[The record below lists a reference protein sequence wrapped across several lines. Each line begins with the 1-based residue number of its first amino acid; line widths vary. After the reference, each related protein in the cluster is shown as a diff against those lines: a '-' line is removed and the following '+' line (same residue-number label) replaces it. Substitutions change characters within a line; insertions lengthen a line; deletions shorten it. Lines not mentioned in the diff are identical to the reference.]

1 MPFAGL
7 WMCYKK
13 KKKIGFKKK
22 IQLKIL
28 TTNQIIKPYNNI
40 EDEIHAQQKS

>member
-7 WMCYKK
+7 WLCL